1 MTSKCQIFGFSR
13 ECKKDCLLVPIIPTP
28 KTPPRFGVADITAV
42 TVGKRSLLIPAC
54 GMITLVIVP
63 YSDHIQP
70 SATMWKQ

>member
-1 MTSKCQIFGFSR
+1 MSDVLVFSSEGR
-13 ECKKDCLLVPIIPTP
+13 GYCLLVPMMPTP
-28 KTPPRFGVADITAV
+28 STPPRFGVADITAV